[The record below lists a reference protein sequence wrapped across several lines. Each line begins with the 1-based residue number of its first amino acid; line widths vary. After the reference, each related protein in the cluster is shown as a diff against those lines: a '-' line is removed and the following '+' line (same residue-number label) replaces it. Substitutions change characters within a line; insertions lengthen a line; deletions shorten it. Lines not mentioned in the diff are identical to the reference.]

1 MNKYLIW
8 GQSIEYIFLKFD
20 SKNITNE
27 EIIFNNNELLLNFN
41 LDGVNEDI
49 KINLYKSI
57 IPELSNYEKQD
68 YIYIIL
74 RKEKA
79 ENWKVISNEN
89 YSFLQKEDEI
99 ESDDIMIEELIESD
113 DEIDILQDDEKV
125 MYEDIE
131 YEVLNI

>member
-1 MNKYLIW
+1 
-8 GQSIEYIFLKFD
+8 YIFLKFD